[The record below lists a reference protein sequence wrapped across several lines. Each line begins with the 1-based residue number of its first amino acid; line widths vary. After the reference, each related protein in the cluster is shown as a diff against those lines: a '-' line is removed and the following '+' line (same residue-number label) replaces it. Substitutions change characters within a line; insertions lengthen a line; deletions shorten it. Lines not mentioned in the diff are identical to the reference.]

1 MAQTLSVNQFESA
14 VNDILAQYK
23 DVIDADV
30 ATVTKQVARQ
40 AAKDVQAKAPA
51 KSGAYKKSIKAK
63 VLEKEVN
70 KASSVVYAEAPHYAL
85 THLLEHGH
93 AKVNGGRTRAFPHWA
108 EAEQTAIND
117 FERKLREAI
126 E

>member
-1 MAQTLSVNQFESA
+1 MAQTLTVNQFESA

-40 AAKDVQAKAPA
+40 AAKDVQAKAPT

-70 KASSVVYAEAPHYAL
+70 KASSVIYAEAPQYRL
-85 THLLEHGH
+85 THLLEFGH
-93 AKVNGGRTRAFPHWA
+93 AKVNGGRTAAFPHW
-108 EAEQTAIND
+108 EPAEQQAIRD
-117 FERKLREAI
+117 YERKLREAI